1 MSFKNV
7 LPAAVFLL
15 LFTAGI
21 AVAQAPAVIDLESSL
36 EHIETKLAAGE
47 DDLQLIFTQGM
58 LLAELGRYRQAS
70 DAFRKMLA
78 RDPDLLRPRLELGRV
93 LMLAHDYDSARY
105 HFEQVLAHDLPDQVR
120 SNVLRL
126 LAVIREETPSF
137 EFTAELIFDSNPGQ
151 ATSSKEI
158 EIDGLVFRLDDDARA
173 SSETGLRFLLDGR
186 IPFGKPRL
194 WFLRGLVEHLEY
206 EGKDLDFTYLQLTSG
221 RHFPIHGQTLTLEA
235 GYHRSFYQ
243 HKQLYHGA
251 ILAANYFRSLRPDI
265 SLRLNLSG
273 LQLKYFD
280 YDYLDG
286 WQYTPSARLIYAS
299 SPKSRWHAELG
310 YTMNRAEESI
320 YSFDQ
325 PYVNL
330 RYAREW
336 KGGWITGLGMK
347 AGWIEYKD
355 ADPFFRTT
363 RREREMRVE
372 ADLLNRQVR
381 IWRFS
386 PRLLIG
392 YVDRKSNLDFF
403 TWQRSYVRL
412 GMTAEF

>member
-1 MSFKNV
+1 MPLKSV
-7 LPAAVFLL
+7 LLTVSFLL
-15 LFTAGI
+15 IFTASC
-21 AVAQAPAVIDLESSL
+21 AFASEEVTVDLEATL
-36 EHIETKLAAGE
+36 EHVEAQLVAGK
-47 DDLQLIFTQGM
+47 DDLQLIFAYGM
-58 LLAELGRYRQAS
+58 LLAELGRYREAA

-78 RDPDLLRPRLELGRV
+78 RDPSLLRPRLELARV

-105 HFEQVLAHDLPDQVR
+105 HFEQVLAHELPDQVR
-120 SNVLRL
+120 INVLRM
-126 LAVIREETPSF
+126 LAIIREESPSF
-137 EFTAELIFDSNPGQ
+137 EFTTELIFDSNPGQ

-158 EIDGLVFRLDDDARA
+158 EIDGLVFKLDDDARA

-186 IPFGKPRL
+186 MPFGKPRL
-194 WFLRGLVEHLEY
+194 WFLRGQIEHLEY
-206 EGKDLDFTYLQLTSG
+206 EGKELDFSYLQLTSG
-221 RHFPIHGQTLTLEA
+221 RHFPIDGQTLTLEA
-235 GYHRSFYQ
+235 GYHWSLYQ
-243 HKQLYHGA
+243 HNPLYHGA
-251 ILAANYFRSLRPDI
+251 ILTANYFRSLRPDI
-265 SLRLNLSG
+265 SMNLNLSG
-273 LQLKYFD
+273 LQLNYYD
-280 YDYLDG
+280 YTYLDG

-310 YTMNRAEESI
+310 YTMNRADESI

-330 RYAREW
+330 RYVREW

-347 AGWIEYKD
+347 VSWIEYKD

-386 PRLLIG
+386 PRLLVG